1 MKPGGVV
8 LVLAGVWV
16 LCQVLGGKALIRLG
30 IVSEGTEAAPA
41 APEYPSVPDRGYNNV
56 PHNPQGYPL

>member
-1 MKPGGVV
+1 MNAGGVV

-16 LCQVLGGKALIRLG
+16 LCQVLGGDALGRLG
-30 IVSEGTEAAPA
+30 LTGKTSDTAPGSEFPN
-41 APEYPSVPDRGYNNV
+41 VPDRGYSNV